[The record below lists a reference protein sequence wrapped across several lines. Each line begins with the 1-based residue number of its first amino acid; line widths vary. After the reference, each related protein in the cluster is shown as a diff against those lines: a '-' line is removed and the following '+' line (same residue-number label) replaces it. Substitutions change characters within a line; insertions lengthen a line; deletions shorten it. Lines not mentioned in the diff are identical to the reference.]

1 MRLLVSA
8 LVLFVISTK
17 ISWRLTRKRRKRR
30 RSADLVGHGFVQFQ
44 TFITDGSCCRLMLG
58 NAVSIHLCVLV
69 VGGVVSV

>member
-30 RSADLVGHGFVQFQ
+30 IESADLVEHGGFQCQ
-44 TFITDGSCCRLMLG
+44 TFITDVSCWRLMLG
-58 NAVSIHLCVLV
+58 IAVSIHLCVYWWWVAL
-69 VGGVVSV
+69 